1 MNKDNSQVTCLVE
14 NHVVATIVVNLG
26 VVAANIVAVV
36 ELIADIKQLSNTQL
50 ATNNTN
56 NTNNKQLRQIFVCM
70 YNIHTY
76 TQCL

>member
-1 MNKDNSQVTCLVE
+1 
-14 NHVVATIVVNLG
+14 
-26 VVAANIVAVV
+26 V
-36 ELIADIKQLSNTQL
+36 ELIADIKQPSNTQL
-50 ATNNTN
+50 ATN

>member
-36 ELIADIKQLSNTQL
+36 ELIADIKQPSNTQL
-50 ATNNTN
+50 ATN